1 MTLPILESSLLGL
14 GVVVLLV
21 PAILRT
27 LPQSQ
32 ARDDLHHVH
41 YGQVSRYGGLAL
53 AGAFIVVELFIT
65 LFYPEQ
71 RGRVPARLTIV
82 LSSLATF
89 GLGFWDDLKPI
100 GAKRKLLGQVL
111 ISLTVYYAGVGI
123 ETFKLPFTGRIIEL
137 QAWGA
142 VLTVL
147 WLVGITNLLNLI
159 DGVDGLAGGIAL
171 MLLGLL
177 VYVGY
182 RNGTFVLLT
191 AGMGGAVL
199 GFLWFNFPPARIYL
213 GDGGAYFLGF
223 QIGIY
228 SLISSHKGTVLAAL
242 VAPLFVLALPIVDTC
257 LAIIRRGLR
266 GLPVFRP
273 DRRHIHH
280 HLLDMGLSRRQV
292 VLWSYGF
299 TLVFLVMALAVLWSR
314 ANLFPVLLGLAV
326 LLLLVCAGRFNFSR
340 DWFAVGRTVGNSLGM
355 RHEIQYALSLMSWLR
370 QEGRRCGSLEQL
382 FDDLAFATQRLGFSS
397 AKLTLRH
404 GERSWGEDQ
413 NGSALRT
420 FRQEL
425 RGGELGILELRAGL
439 CQDRS
444 ACQWQS
450 RDNNRGR
457 PCPCAKDPRLFEIM
471 SELVTEGWLRAV
483 ANSRCPGSR
492 LWCIVPLITS
502 KHSVTAGVT
511 LAELERAATG
521 PPATPQLRLCGPAS
535 RPRPPASQRIS

>member
-1 MTLPILESSLLGL
+1 MTLPILECGLLGL

-32 ARDDLHHVH
+32 FRDDLHHGH

-53 AGAFIVVELFIT
+53 AGAFIVVEVFIAV
-65 LFYPEQ
+65 FFPEQ
-71 RGRVPARLTIV
+71 RGRVPARLTVV
-82 LSSLATF
+82 LSSLAMF

-100 GAKRKLLGQVL
+100 GAKRKLAGQVL
-111 ISLTVYYAGVGI
+111 IALTVYYAGVGI
-123 ETFKLPFTGRIIEL
+123 ELFKVPFSGRIIEL
-137 QAWGA
+137 HGWGGL
-142 VLTVL
+142 LTVL
-147 WLVGITNLLNLI
+147 WLVGLTNLLNLI

-182 RNGTFVLLT
+182 QNGTFVLLT
-191 AGMGGAVL
+191 AGMTGAVL

-223 QIGIY
+223 QIGLY

-242 VAPLFVLALPIVDTC
+242 LAPLFVLALPIVDTC

-280 HLLDMGLSRRQV
+280 HLLEMGLSRRQV

-314 ANLFPVLLGLAV
+314 ANLFPVLLGVAV
-326 LLLLVCAGRFNFSR
+326 LLLLVCAGRLSFSR
-340 DWFAVGRTVGNSLGM
+340 EWLAVGRTVGNSLGM
-355 RHEIQYALSLMSWLR
+355 RQEIQYALTLMRWLR
-370 QEGRRCGSLEQL
+370 HEGRRCGSLEEL
-382 FDDLAFATQRLGFSS
+382 FGDLVFAAQRLGFSS
-397 AKLTLRH
+397 VKMTSRN
-404 GERSWGEDQ
+404 GERSWGQSQ
-413 NGSALRT
+413 NGSPLRT

-425 RGGELGILELRAGL
+425 GGGELGALELRAGL
-439 CQDRS
+439 CQERS
-444 ACQWQS
+444 ACQWAG
-450 RDNNRGR
+450 RDNVRGR
-457 PCPCAKDPRLFEIM
+457 PCPCAKDPRLFELM
-471 SELVTEGWLRAV
+471 SELVTEGWLRALG
-483 ANSRCPGSR
+483 NSRCPGGGLR
-492 LWCIVPLITS
+492 CIVPDGKATS
-502 KHSVTAGVT
+502 SVVRAGLSSDSADCVN
-511 LAELERAATG
+511 G
-521 PPATPQLRLCGPAS
+521 PT
-535 RPRPPASQRIS
+535 